1 MKVRIHVWVSGHVQG
16 ISFRYYTKEHAD
28 DLDVNGW
35 VKNLP
40 DGRVE
45 AVFEGEESAVNQ
57 MIEFCQ
63 HGPAGAHVNNVQVHK
78 EKYTGEFREFDITF

>member
-1 MKVRIHVWVSGHVQG
+1 MKVRMHIWISGFVQG
-16 ISFRYYTKEHAD
+16 ISFRYYTKEQAE

-45 AVFEGEESAVNQ
+45 AVFEGEESAVKQ
-57 MIEFCQ
+57 VIEFCR
-63 HGPAGAHVNNVQVHK
+63 HGPNGADVTDVKIHK
-78 EKYTGEFREFDITF
+78 EKFISEFQDFRIVF

>member
-1 MKVRIHVWVSGHVQG
+1 MKIRVHVWISGYVQG
-16 ISFRYYTKEHAD
+16 ISFRYYTKEQAD

-40 DGRVE
+40 DERLE

-57 MIEFCQ
+57 MIEFCW
-63 HGPAGAHVNNVQVHK
+63 HGPSGAKVTEVKIFK
-78 EKYTGEFREFDITF
+78 EKFINEFTDFNITF

>member
-1 MKVRIHVWVSGHVQG
+1 MKVRMHVWISGFVQG
-16 ISFRYYTKEHAD
+16 ISFRYYTKEQAE

-40 DGRVE
+40 DGGVE

-57 MIEFCQ
+57 VIEFCR
-63 HGPAGAHVNNVQVHK
+63 HGPAGADVTEVKVQK
-78 EKYTGEFREFDITF
+78 EKFIAEFQDFRVVF